1 MRGERQR
8 RLPVSARLQHHSPFP
23 RQVARAEPGG
33 WMVIEKAAVYPE
45 PLAQYPQVHILYF
58 GPHAARISGCE
69 HGNLLTLRRIFRHR
83 RQSLRI
89 MGYLGPGPGT
99 NPGPP

>member
-45 PLAQYPQVHILYF
+45 PIAQYPQVHILISDRMQPAF
-58 GPHAARISGCE
+58 QAASMVI
-69 HGNLLTLRRIFRHR
+69 
-83 RQSLRI
+83 
-89 MGYLGPGPGT
+89 Y
-99 NPGPP
+99 